1 MPAANL
7 VKETNGCSSPFL
19 RLAAKQ
25 ARKRRAEA
33 SSGQTL
39 EEAPERCARQSPGLP
54 TPALVELRGIE
65 PLTSAVRLQRSPI

>member
-25 ARKRRAEA
+25 GRKRRAEA

-39 EEAPERCARQSPGLP
+39 EEAPERCALRQKPVLGNPPDFLYAGGWWS
-54 TPALVELRGIE
+54 
-65 PLTSAVRLQRSPI
+65 